1 MSIKE
6 QAFSGVKWTTVSTII
21 LAISALVKISVL
33 ARFLEPSD
41 FGLMALITFV
51 LGFMDLFMD
60 MGITSAILH
69 KQNIKEEEYS
79 SLYWLNVMFSLFLFL
94 LIVVLSPF
102 IASFYDELRL
112 NKLIPLTSLVIL
124 FSAVGR
130 QFKTILQK
138 ELKFR
143 TMAIIDIFSVSIA
156 LVAAIIFAA
165 NGFGV
170 YALIYSALIQYG
182 INNILYFIIGT
193 KRSPLRFHFR
203 YFETRPFLKIG
214 IYQVGGQ
221 VINYINRDLDVLII
235 GKFFGAEILGGYSL
249 AKQLAR
255 RPLMVIAPI
264 IIRVATSI
272 LPRFQNNNIKLLD
285 YPKKNIKIVYY
296 NGNIDKDSNKDYIL
310 KILKSTSTLNAFIYG
325 VMALFAPVVVRIMY
339 GEEYIYITPIFIL
352 FTIVMYFRFISG
364 LIGILS
370 ITKGRTDLEFYWN
383 LLIAFVMPLIIFMGI
398 NGDIETIVLLIGI
411 AQLLLTIPMW
421 YMFYFKLI
429 KMPFLYFIEGVLSPF
444 MIALTMYGLVR
455 CIGVDYVIFKLFVS
469 VLLLFFLLLF
479 MLHSD
484 KEILSYIKSIKYVKP
499 YLKNKHK

>member
-138 ELKFR
+138 ELKF
-143 TMAIIDIFSVSIA
+143 IFSVSIA

-285 YPKKNIKIVYY
+285 YT
-296 NGNIDKDSNKDYIL
+296 L

>member
-285 YPKKNIKIVYY
+285 YT
-296 NGNIDKDSNKDYIL
+296 L